1 MSEIFSSWMLNNTHS
16 INDLNVYFSRVLLWF
31 KTRLHIKNIENVVIQ
46 PVGTG
51 RMAETAQTT
60 VA

>member
-16 INDLNVYFSRVLLWF
+16 INNLNVDFSRVLLWF
-31 KTRLHIKNIENVVIQ
+31 KTRLHIKNIENVVLQ
-46 PVGTG
+46 PVETG
-51 RMAETAQTT
+51 RMGETAQTT